1 MVPWATA
8 SGDSCRMRQ
17 HRHGVTA
24 VATATVA
31 LVVMA
36 LLPSMSRIE
45 GQPALGFSLGALSA
59 KASAVLAGPRVISQ
73 PSHLTY
79 AAAATA
85 SGMDTSAGSGSP
97 WHVMGCAA
105 LLLAAAARRM
115 GQWPKSRCD
124 RGRSTMRACVVFS
137 QETQAFVPIN
147 MQNLD
152 SHPSL
157 APTNF
162 PQVRPSVNMT
172 NLNLNHVLV
181 RGAATQV
188 QQLVVARRVGQQR
201 HQSNRHA
208 RKAFGQR
215 SAAEGTSRRRIGARL
230 QQSTVPEVAVPASFD
245 PSQIRRQIQV
255 GLRAPSQLHSV
266 CRRESRTAS
275 SSTKIACRGL
285 RGLVLV
291 TRQRSSLE

>member
-115 GQWPKSRCD
+115 GEWPKSRCD

-162 PQVRPSVNMT
+162 P
-172 NLNLNHVLV
+172 
-181 RGAATQV
+181 QV